1 MISVSENFL
10 VESEWFFFFFFFF
23 LENKICPFLEQGVC
37 IYVSIPYAANEEF
50 IAG

>member
-10 VESEWFFFFFFFF
+10 VESEWVFFVLFF